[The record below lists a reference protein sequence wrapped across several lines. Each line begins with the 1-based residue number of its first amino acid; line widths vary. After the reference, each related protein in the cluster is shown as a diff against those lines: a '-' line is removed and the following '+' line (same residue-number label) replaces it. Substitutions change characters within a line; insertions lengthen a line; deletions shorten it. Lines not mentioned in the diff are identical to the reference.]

1 MTAIQFTS
9 EKTMSHIKITDEIV
23 LNSSVEDIWNI
34 LIDIPRYQKW
44 WPKIVNLKV
53 LKLTNDLIGTE
64 FQASPFGGKSFS
76 CKVISLIPKNEIRL
90 SYFDGI
96 YTGEG
101 VWKVERKENF
111 VKVSYSVD
119 LKIVDKSI
127 ALLSRIIPIPK
138 LHSMI
143 FKRIMVSLQKQIN

>member
-1 MTAIQFTS
+1 MPQ
-9 EKTMSHIKITDEIV
+9 IKAHDEITIIAP
-23 LNSSVEDIWNI
+23 VENVWNV
-34 LIDIPRYQKW
+34 LIDIPNYHKW

-53 LKLTNDLIGTE
+53 LKLTDELIGTE

-96 YTGEG
+96 YRGEG
-101 VWKVERKENF
+101 VWKVESKDNL
-111 VKVSYSVD
+111 VNVSYEVD
-119 LKIVDKSI
+119 LEIVDKSI

-143 FKRIMVSLQKQIN
+143 FKKILRGLEKQIN